1 MRIGFFGG
9 SFDPPHLGHL
19 AVARAAAKAFSINEI
34 LFAPTAN
41 QPLKPTGA
49 TASYDDRLAMVTLLI
64 ANNPTFHPSTLEK
77 PQNSPQN
84 TPNYTVD
91 TLLRLRSTLPVSDT
105 IYSIV
110 GLDAFLD
117 IHRWRSPE
125 TLLTLADWIVVTRPG
140 FSPTQLETLNLLPA
154 QLKRIHT
161 LTGVD
166 HHASATQIRTLLANG
181 SDPTNLL
188 PPSILDYI
196 HTHHLYGT

>member
-19 AVARAAAKAFSINEI
+19 AIARAAAKAFSLNQI
-34 LFAPTAN
+34 LLCPTAN

-49 TASYDDRLAMVTLLI
+49 TASWDDRLAMVTLLC
-64 ANNPTFHPSTLEK
+64 ANDPTFHPSTLES
-77 PQNSPQN
+77 PQESPQN